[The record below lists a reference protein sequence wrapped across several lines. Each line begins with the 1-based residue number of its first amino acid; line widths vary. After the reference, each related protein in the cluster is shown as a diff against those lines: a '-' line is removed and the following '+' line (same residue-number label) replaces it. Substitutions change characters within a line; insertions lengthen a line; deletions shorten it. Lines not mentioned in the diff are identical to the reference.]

1 MCLCTKLKDREKC
14 NLIVSGCS
22 VYLLAL
28 VTPVVANMQAL
39 ESE

>member
-22 VYLLAL
+22 VNLLAL
-28 VTPVVANMQAL
+28 VTPIIANMQSL
-39 ESE
+39 KTE